1 MSKFRIY
8 YLDAIAFLAFFT
20 LLMTKARLR
29 LDNSDAFHFGGAEF
43 AIAPFDI
50 AFLLIVLIVCIKIST
65 NTFKITRDKLNL
77 VAALYILVNIA
88 SVFSSSDIEYT
99 IYEIIRQLKFFI
111 IYLWLRS
118 LFITPEGKKLL
129 YISSCF
135 AVLTQ
140 LGFVYLQVI
149 TGTTTSGMNNEEVEL
164 NKIAGGIVRTVG
176 TFGHP
181 GLLAQYLNV
190 ILIVILVKA
199 LMAKGFTKKIYAAI
213 YIAGTFA
220 VILTYSRTA
229 LAIQLATLFLTLF
242 LLPYIDQSKSLSKR
256 LITYLT
262 VLIGFIAII
271 TFNFD
276 SILSRFENASTD
288 SGTVRILL
296 SEIAL
301 NMISENPIMGTG
313 LNTFTQVMDQY
324 DSTMMSS
331 YWRHP
336 VHNIY
341 LLVAS
346 EMGLIGITVFI
357 IKLYTF
363 FKTGIVSLRKK
374 QNSELIDKE
383 FALIGIIGLS
393 VICLSGFLGWS
404 WRLDAIQGLYW
415 TLLAVIASTYKRA
428 SFK

>member
-20 LLMTKARLR
+20 LLMTKARFR
-29 LDNSDAFHFGGAEF
+29 LDNSDGFHFGGAEF

-50 AFLLIVLIVCIKIST
+50 AFILIFIIICIKSAT
-65 NTFKITRDKLNL
+65 NTFKIAKDKLNL
-77 VAALYILVNIA
+77 IAFIYILINIT
-88 SVFSSSDIEYT
+88 SIFTSSDTEFT
-99 IYEIIRQLKFFI
+99 IYEIIRQVKFFI

-129 YISSCF
+129 YISASF

-140 LGFVYLQVI
+140 LAFVYLQVI

-199 LMAKGFTKKIYAAI
+199 LTAKGLSKKTYAAI
-213 YIAGTFA
+213 YIAGTLA

-229 LAIQLATLFLTLF
+229 LAIQMATLFLTLF
-242 LLPYIDQSKSLSKR
+242 LLPNVDKSKTPSKR

-262 VLIGFIAII
+262 VLLGFIAII

-276 SILSRFENASTD
+276 SILSRFENASSD

-346 EMGLIGITVFI
+346 EMGLIGFTVFI

-363 FKTGIVSLRKK
+363 FKTGIIGLRKK
-374 QNSELIDKE
+374 NKSELIDKE
-383 FALIGIIGLS
+383 FALIGVIGLS

-428 SFK
+428 PSR

>member
-1 MSKFRIY
+1 M
-8 YLDAIAFLAFFT
+8 FT
-20 LLMTKARLR
+20 
-29 LDNSDAFHFGGAEF
+29 
-43 AIAPFDI
+43 
-50 AFLLIVLIVCIKIST
+50 
-65 NTFKITRDKLNL
+65 
-77 VAALYILVNIA
+77 
-88 SVFSSSDIEYT
+88 SSDIEFS

-118 LFITPEGKKLL
+118 LFTTSEGKRLL

-140 LGFVYLQVI
+140 LFFVYLQVI

-181 GLLAQYLNV
+181 GLLAQYLNI
-190 ILIVILVKA
+190 ILIAILVKA
-199 LMAKGFTKKIYAAI
+199 LVAKGVPKKLYATI
-213 YIAGTFA
+213 YIAGTLA

-242 LLPYIDQSKSLSKR
+242 LFPHVEQTKNLSKKF
-256 LITYLT
+256 ITYLS
-262 VLIGFIAII
+262 VLVGFVAII
-271 TFNFD
+271 SFNFD

-296 SEIAL
+296 SKIAL
-301 NMISENPIMGTG
+301 NMMSENPILGVG
-313 LNTFTQVMDQY
+313 LNSFTQVMDKY
-324 DSTMMSS
+324 DDTMMSS

-346 EMGLIGITVFI
+346 ELGLIGITVFI
-357 IKLYTF
+357 IKLYIF
-363 FKTGIVSLRKK
+363 FKTGIITLRRKK
-374 QNSELIDKE
+374 ADEQINKE
-383 FALIGIIGLS
+383 FALIGVIGLS

-415 TLLAVIASTYKRA
+415 TLLAVIASTYKRPTA
-428 SFK
+428 RL

>member
-1 MSKFRIY
+1 MHKLKIY

-20 LLMTKARLR
+20 LLMTKARFR
-29 LDNSDAFHFGGAEF
+29 LDNSESFHFGGAEF

-50 AFLLIVLIVCIKIST
+50 AFVLIFFIICIKISI
-65 NTFKITRDKLNL
+65 NSFGIAKDKLNCI
-77 VAALYILVNIA
+77 AAIYILINII
-88 SVFSSSDIEYT
+88 SVFTSSSVEYS
-99 IYEIIRQLKFFI
+99 IYEIIRQVKFFI

-129 YISSCF
+129 YVTSCF

-140 LGFVYLQVI
+140 LFFVYLQII
-149 TGTTTSGMNNEEVEL
+149 TGTTTSGMNNEEVDL

-181 GLLAQYLNV
+181 GLLAQYLNIV
-190 ILIVILVKA
+190 LIIILVKA
-199 LMAKGFTKKIYAAI
+199 LIANGLSKKIYAVI
-213 YIAGTFA
+213 YMAGTLA

-229 LAIQLATLFLTLF
+229 LAIQIATLILTLY
-242 LLPYIDQSKSLSKR
+242 LLPNIEHTKSLSKKI
-256 LITYLT
+256 LTYLT
-262 VLIGFIAII
+262 VLVGFIAVIA
-271 TFNFD
+271 FNFD

-301 NMISENPIMGTG
+301 NMISEHPIMGIG
-313 LNTFTQVMDQY
+313 LNAFTQAMDKY

-346 EMGLIGITVFI
+346 ELGLIGITVFI
-357 IKLYTF
+357 VKLYVF
-363 FKTGIVSLRKK
+363 FKTGITSLRRKK
-374 QNSELIDKE
+374 AGNTIDKE
-383 FALIGIIGLS
+383 FALIGVIGLS

-415 TLLAVIASTYKRA
+415 TLLAVIASTYKRTP
-428 SFK
+428 SR